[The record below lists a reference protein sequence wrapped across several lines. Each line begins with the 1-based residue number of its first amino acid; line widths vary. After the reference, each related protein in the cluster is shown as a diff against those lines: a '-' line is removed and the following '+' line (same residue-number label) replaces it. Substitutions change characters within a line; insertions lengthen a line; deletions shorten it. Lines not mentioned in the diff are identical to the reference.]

1 MIRELLSNTTVL
13 RFAQPV
19 VIENFTPVEKA
30 QAWAFAQQCYQDAFE
45 DGNFTKDE
53 IENYIADLGYW
64 SDERE
69 LKHNEDVEVL
79 QSMKV
84 DYFEQFIFPSK
95 RTKIKRS
102 IDRQLD
108 VINTN
113 FIAKTYLSEY
123 SCENLRDEAYHLY
136 LFKDSDNPFS
146 FYRKYVVSRLS
157 EETLRSMYFDQ
168 IWRMVWNVSKDPVA
182 IFGLNVN
189 CLNDNQL
196 GLLYWSKLYDSIG
209 ESSDGPSQAV
219 MNDPIAVDGW
229 LVKQSKKRAAEEK
242 QSLIPDKDGEVFM
255 IVKDK
260 KESEEILSLNT
271 PDAKRVIKSRAKDL
285 KEKGNLDEFNFS
297 HVKQDLAMQVNELNT
312 RRR

>member
-19 VIENFTPVEKA
+19 VIENFTPADKA
-30 QAWAFAQQCYQDAFE
+30 QAWAFAQKCYQDAFE
-45 DGNFTKDE
+45 DGNYTKDE
-53 IENYIADLGYW
+53 LESYIEDLGYW
-64 SDERE
+64 LPEDEIR
-69 LKHNEDVEVL
+69 HNEDVENL

-84 DYFEQFIFPSK
+84 DYFEKFIFPSK
-95 RTKIKRS
+95 RTKIKKS
-102 IDRQLD
+102 IDKQLD
-108 VINTN
+108 IINAS
-113 FIAKTYLSEY
+113 FSSKTYLSEY
-123 SCENLRDEAYHLY
+123 TCESLREEAYYLY
-136 LFKDSDNPFS
+136 LFRDADNPFS
-146 FYRKYVVSRLS
+146 FYRKYIVSRLS
-157 EETLRSMYFDQ
+157 EDVLRNMYFDQ

-209 ESSDGPSQAV
+209 ESSEGPSQAV

-229 LVKQSKKRAAEEK
+229 LIKQSKKRAIEEK
-242 QSLIPDKDGEVFM
+242 KNLIPDKDGEVFM
-255 IVKDK
+255 MAKGK
-260 KESEEILSLNT
+260 KEVDEILSLNT

-285 KEKGNLDEFNFS
+285 KEKGSLDEFQFS